1 MKEIQS
7 NINIIG
13 GGLIGVAAAYSLSK
27 LGHKVVVLEQN
38 AKFDNKKIL
47 DKRTTAISE
56 GTKKFLEEINIWR
69 DISDNAQPIKKI
81 QIIDRYQSNK
91 IHFDNQR
98 RKSNLGYIVKN
109 EFILDSFYRKLQ
121 KQKNVKIFNK
131 VSVKDIIYEENK
143 VVTKVVTKVNNLFVS
158 TNLLLASDGKNSSIR
173 RILKTPIYSKDYK
186 KTAIVINFYHSKNHH
201 NTAYEYFFKN
211 GPLAILPMQKKNNEF
226 QSSIVWTNT
235 NEFTKSLLS
244 LDDNKII
251 SILNKKTIGS
261 IGEIKKIITKQTFP
275 LKAHLNSKFFE
286 KKIIYLGDSAHS
298 FHPIAGQGW
307 NLGMQDVESL
317 YSLVKKYNSLG
328 LELGDELFCKE
339 FQKDNFFKAYR
350 LYQITDK
357 VDNIFKL
364 DNTIFN
370 NARFSVIN
378 LIDRSKKLKN
388 QISDFAMGVN

>member
-143 VVTKVVTKVNNLFVS
+143 VVTKLNNLFVR

-251 SILNKKTIGS
+251 SILNKKIIGS

>member
-27 LGHKVVVLEQN
+27 LGNKVVILEQN
-38 AKFDNKKIL
+38 TKFSNNKIL

-56 GTKKFLEEINIWR
+56 GTKKFLEQINVWDLIV
-69 DISDNAQPIKKI
+69 NYAEPIKKI
-81 QIIDRYQSNK
+81 QIIDRNQSNK
-91 IHFDNQR
+91 IYFDNQR
-98 RKSNLGYIVKN
+98 RNSNLGYIVKN
-109 EFILDSFYRKLQ
+109 EYILDSLYRKLL
-121 KQKNVKIFNK
+121 KQKNVKIFNN
-131 VSVKDIIYEENK
+131 VSVKDIYYEGDRIVSK
-143 VVTKVVTKVNNLFVS
+143 QNNFLVK

-173 RILKTPIYSKDYK
+173 KIFKTPIYNKDYRK
-186 KTAIVINFYHSKNHH
+186 KAIVINFNHSKNHY
-201 NTAYEYFFKN
+201 NTAYEFFFKN
-211 GPLAILPMQKKNNEF
+211 GPLAILPMQKNNNDF

-235 NEFTKSLLS
+235 NDFINSLNDLE
-244 LDDNKII
+244 DNKII
-251 SILNKKTIGS
+251 SILNKKIKGS

-286 KKIIYLGDSAHS
+286 KRIIYLGDSAHS

-317 YSLVKKYNSLG
+317 YNLVKKYNSLG
-328 LELGDELFCKE
+328 LEVGDEIFCKE

-357 VDNIFKL
+357 VDSIFKL

-370 NARFSVIN
+370 HARFSAIN
-378 LIDRSKKLKN
+378 LIEKSKKFKN
-388 QISDFAMGVN
+388 QISDFAMGVS